1 MAARHRAARA
11 SVRKQSGPGE
21 HPAVLKR
28 AGTGATLVRWK
39 TMMKT
44 QLAILA
50 VLVLAVAQDASSEG
64 PSYQLADGFFK
75 LAAGRKIGSTAGIT
89 VDRDGRNIWVFDRCG
104 GQNCVGSDVAPIQKF
119 DASGAVIKSFGAGMF
134 VRPHG
139 IHIDRDG
146 NIWVTDC
153 LLYTSDAADERSSV
167 DLGGRRI

>member
-1 MAARHRAARA
+1 
-11 SVRKQSGPGE
+11 
-21 HPAVLKR
+21 
-28 AGTGATLVRWK
+28 
-39 TMMKT
+39 MMKK

-50 VLVLAVAQDASSEG
+50 VVVLAVAQDASSEG

-104 GQNCVGSDVAPIQKF
+104 GQNCVGSDIAPIQKF
-119 DASGAVIKSFGAGMF
+119 DASGSVIKSFGAGMF

-146 NIWVTDC
+146 NVWVTDGEGP
-153 LLYTSDAADERSSV
+153 DGKDP
-167 DLGGRRI
+167 RRDGKGH